1 MAAVSDACARRCPG
15 PPGAADD
22 DAGPGDPPRVT
33 ADHNSTV
40 ELQRPARHALGPAL
54 VGQHAGQSAGRVHG
68 WDQPLHFVDGPANNV
83 SLSQSDYYF
92 SSHSRF
98 FRHDRMRCCPDAYRP
113 LRLNSSR
120 CASNQAMTSL
130 RFQRLCLPSL

>member
-1 MAAVSDACARRCPG
+1 
-15 PPGAADD
+15 
-22 DAGPGDPPRVT
+22 VT

-98 FRHDRMRCCPDAYRP
+98 
-113 LRLNSSR
+113 SSR
-120 CASNQAMTSL
+120 SDAM
-130 RFQRLCLPSL
+130 LPRRVPPAPTQLIEMCIEPGHDLAALPAVVLAKLVERRSGPWLV